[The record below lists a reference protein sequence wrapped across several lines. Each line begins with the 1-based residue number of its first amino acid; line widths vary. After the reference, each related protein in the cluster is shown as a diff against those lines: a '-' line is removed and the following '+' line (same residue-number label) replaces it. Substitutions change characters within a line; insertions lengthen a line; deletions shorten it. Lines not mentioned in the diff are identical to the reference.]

1 MASKPTKTSTV
12 EAPATAPGPKRTR
25 PLSLN
30 PNGRPTV
37 RTAENRAALIQA
49 IEEVGLCNTSAAE
62 YVGICYDTF
71 RVWMQE
77 DADFSAD
84 ISRARA
90 KFKRHHMDLIAN
102 AARKDARH
110 SEWLLTH
117 LFPGEFAERQI
128 IDTNQTSPL
137 DRFFSAPREALDPE
151 RTPDASQ
158 DS

>member
-1 MASKPTKTSTV
+1 MASKTTKTPRQA
-12 EAPATAPGPKRTR
+12 APAKQPGPKPTMT
-25 PLSLN
+25 LN
-30 PNGRPTV
+30 QNGRPTV
-37 RTAENRAALIQA
+37 RTPENREALIHA
-49 IEEVGLCNTSAAE
+49 IEDVGLCNTSAAE
-62 YVGICYDTF
+62 YVGICYETF
-71 RVWMQE
+71 RLWML
-77 DADFSAD
+77 DDPDFFAD

-90 KFKRHHMDLIAN
+90 KFKRHHMENIAN

-128 IDTNQTSPL
+128 IDTNQSSPL